1 MARCTHLPFMQ
12 RVVVL
17 RARWARLM
25 RGLQLRTIWSDLARG
40 SLCAQA
46 FRRRFVVR
54 RLRAGQARDRQTAL
68 AQNAAVNVAL
78 RVFPCGC
85 ISANP
90 ALVHCGA
97 GPSFMVVASCNRA
110 SMLV

>member
-1 MARCTHLPFMQ
+1 MARCTHVPFMQ

-25 RGLQLRTIWSDLARG
+25 RGLQLRTIWSDLSRG
-40 SLCAQA
+40 ALYAQA

-85 ISANP
+85 ISAKQ

-97 GPSFMVVASCNRA
+97 YLGFMVVASCNRA
-110 SMLV
+110 SKLF

>member
-25 RGLQLRTIWSDLARG
+25 RGLQLRTIWSEMARG
-40 SLCAQA
+40 SLFAAA
-46 FRRRFVVR
+46 FRRRFVVM
-54 RLRAGQARDRQTAL
+54 RLRAGQARDRQAL
-68 AQNAAVNVAL
+68 RQAGWAGWAQ

-97 GPSFMVVASCNRA
+97 GLSFMVVASCNRA